1 MRLLNPLDAGLR
13 LRLALLRQA
22 RRLSH
27 ALRSDRG
34 DSPVPTAIIIVGLAL
49 LAVGVLTMASNAID
63 SWELLIP
70 PASAP

>member
-1 MRLLNPLDAGLR
+1 MWLRHYLDTRLR
-13 LRLALLRQA
+13 LRLASLR
-22 RRLSH
+22 H

-34 DSPVPTAIIIVGLAL
+34 ESPVPTAIIIVGLAL
-49 LAVGVLTMASNAID
+49 LAVGVLAMASDAID

>member
-1 MRLLNPLDAGLR
+1 MRLRHLDSTTR
-13 LRLALLRQA
+13 LRLALSHRARQ
-22 RRLSH
+22 LSH

-49 LAVGVLTMASNAID
+49 LAVGVLAMAASAID
-63 SWELLIP
+63 SWETLIP